1 MSADFSNV
9 TKNIIA
15 EAARRG
21 MTRTAVHSALGWS
34 YGPWNA
40 RQKNPAM
47 WTIGELVRVA
57 AILEVPMYS
66 LLGTV
71 INAFPHETDEGIK
84 LGSLPITH
92 EEDNE

>member
-9 TKNIIA
+9 TNNIIA

-21 MTRTAVHSALGWS
+21 MSRTDIHTALGWS

-71 INAFPHETDEGIK
+71 INAFPQETDEGIR
-84 LGSLPITH
+84 LATLPQSVAA
-92 EEDNE
+92 NE